1 MTALTVVLAHQGGWD
16 EMLFVLVP
24 LLVFL
29 TLQWLNRR
37 KMRQQGDDGQKR
49 GEQGSR
55 RGRATA
61 ALRLDGIRAAAGV
74 L

>member
-1 MTALTVVLAHQGGWD
+1 MATTPVVLAHQGGWD

-37 KMRQQGDDGQKR
+37 KTRQESDDAKGPPPQ
-49 GEQGSR
+49 
-55 RGRATA
+55 
-61 ALRLDGIRAAAGV
+61 
-74 L
+74 

>member
-1 MTALTVVLAHQGGWD
+1 MAVRPFVLAHQGGWD

-37 KMRQQGDDGQKR
+37 KMRQDSDEGGGGPPAQ
-49 GEQGSR
+49 
-55 RGRATA
+55 
-61 ALRLDGIRAAAGV
+61 
-74 L
+74 

>member
-1 MTALTVVLAHQGGWD
+1 MTATPVVLAHQGGWD

-37 KMRQQGDDGQKR
+37 KTRQEADDGR
-49 GEQGSR
+49 EPPAR
-55 RGRATA
+55 
-61 ALRLDGIRAAAGV
+61 
-74 L
+74 

>member
-37 KMRQQGDDGQKR
+37 KMRQESD
-49 GEQGSR
+49 E
-55 RGRATA
+55 GRKPPSP
-61 ALRLDGIRAAAGV
+61 
-74 L
+74 

>member
-1 MTALTVVLAHQGGWD
+1 MVAATTVVLAHQGGWD

-37 KMRQQGDDGQKR
+37 KTRQESDEGGGPSAQ
-49 GEQGSR
+49 
-55 RGRATA
+55 
-61 ALRLDGIRAAAGV
+61 
-74 L
+74 

>member
-1 MTALTVVLAHQGGWD
+1 MTATTVVLAHQGGWD

-37 KMRQQGDDGQKR
+37 KTRQQSDDVEGPPAQ
-49 GEQGSR
+49 
-55 RGRATA
+55 
-61 ALRLDGIRAAAGV
+61 
-74 L
+74 

>member
-1 MTALTVVLAHQGGWD
+1 VTALTVVLAHQGGWD

-37 KMRQQGDDGQKR
+37 KMRQESDESQKPPS
-49 GEQGSR
+49 Q
-55 RGRATA
+55 
-61 ALRLDGIRAAAGV
+61 
-74 L
+74 

>member
-1 MTALTVVLAHQGGWD
+1 MTATTVVLAHNGGWD

-37 KMRQQGDDGQKR
+37 KTR
-49 GEQGSR
+49 QGSDDVE
-55 RGRATA
+55 GPPAQ
-61 ALRLDGIRAAAGV
+61 
-74 L
+74 

>member
-1 MTALTVVLAHQGGWD
+1 MTATTVVLAHNGGWD

-37 KMRQQGDDGQKR
+37 KTRQQGDDVEEPPAR
-49 GEQGSR
+49 
-55 RGRATA
+55 
-61 ALRLDGIRAAAGV
+61 
-74 L
+74 

>member
-1 MTALTVVLAHQGGWD
+1 MTTPTVVLAHQGGWD

-37 KMRQQGDDGQKR
+37 KTRQQGDDVEGPPAQ
-49 GEQGSR
+49 
-55 RGRATA
+55 
-61 ALRLDGIRAAAGV
+61 
-74 L
+74 

>member
-1 MTALTVVLAHQGGWD
+1 VWHEEVTRYPLGPMTAATTVVLAHQGGWD

-37 KMRQQGDDGQKR
+37 KMRQEGDDGQKPPP
-49 GEQGSR
+49 Q
-55 RGRATA
+55 
-61 ALRLDGIRAAAGV
+61 
-74 L
+74 

>member
-1 MTALTVVLAHQGGWD
+1 LAGPEAAEVLGETTVVLAHQGGWD

-37 KMRQQGDDGQKR
+37 KTRQETDDAEGPKSQ
-49 GEQGSR
+49 
-55 RGRATA
+55 
-61 ALRLDGIRAAAGV
+61 
-74 L
+74 

>member
-1 MTALTVVLAHQGGWD
+1 MAATPVVLAHQGGWD

-37 KMRQQGDDGQKR
+37 KTRQESSDDGGGPSTQ
-49 GEQGSR
+49 
-55 RGRATA
+55 
-61 ALRLDGIRAAAGV
+61 
-74 L
+74 

>member
-37 KMRQQGDDGQKR
+37 KMRQEGDEAQKPPS
-49 GEQGSR
+49 Q
-55 RGRATA
+55 
-61 ALRLDGIRAAAGV
+61 
-74 L
+74 

>member
-1 MTALTVVLAHQGGWD
+1 MAATTVVLAHQGGWD

-37 KMRQQGDDGQKR
+37 KTRQ
-49 GEQGSR
+49 EQDKGGGGPS
-55 RGRATA
+55 AQ
-61 ALRLDGIRAAAGV
+61 
-74 L
+74 